1 MIRALGGR
9 SLTHR
14 IGRLSS
20 TMFGQHLLMNEIVF
34 AGIYI
39 RILVKY

>member
-9 SLTHR
+9 RTHR
-14 IGRLSS
+14 IGRLLS
-20 TMFGQHLLMNEIVF
+20 TMFGQHLLMNEIVI